1 MLAGETMTHAFDP
14 TGPDGRPRI
23 VADLLRP
30 DAYDPPADD
39 VRLHETH
46 SSWVLLA
53 GPYAYKLKKP
63 VNLGFLDFTS
73 IERRRADCDEELRLN
88 RRFSPQMY
96 LGVVEV
102 TEQDGHYRIG
112 GESGSGEPAVWMRR
126 LPEEGMLPAM
136 LARGEVDLRLAR
148 RIGRAL
154 ARLHG
159 RAETGP
165 DIEAYGSPASVIAN
179 WRENFDQM
187 LPFVG
192 RTIASDIND
201 DIRSYVDEFVRT
213 QAPLLERRVSD
224 GHVRD
229 GHGDLH
235 AASICIDDG
244 QILLF
249 DSLQFA
255 PRYRCADLASE
266 VAFLAMDLEYH
277 GRADLAW
284 GFVDSYVRASGDDGL
299 LRLLD
304 FYTCYR
310 AYVRGKVRSLRLA
323 QTEQA
328 SGDEGR
334 QLITESRAYFDLA
347 WAHAGGLPRPPMVIT
362 MGLPASGK
370 TTLARALAGR
380 LGLVHLSSDV
390 ARKRMAGIEPTQRGG
405 DEFGSGLYDPAMT
418 RSTYAAL
425 RRDAARWLRRG
436 RGVVVD
442 ATFGDPGERAHLQ
455 RLAHRLGAD
464 LRVVLCDADDTT
476 LIARLERRATERG
489 VVSDARIELWPE
501 LRAAFTPPDELPSV
515 LRVDATRRMEETVE
529 QALALLRASY
539 R

>member
-1 MLAGETMTHAFDP
+1 MTHAFDP
-14 TGPDGRPRI
+14 IGPDGRPRI

-30 DAYDPPADD
+30 DAYAPPAHD

-63 VNLGFLDFTS
+63 VDLGFLDFTS
-73 IERRRADCDEELRLN
+73 IEQRRADCDEELRLN

-102 TEQDGHYRIG
+102 TERDGHYRIG
-112 GESGSGEPAVWMRR
+112 GAPGAGEPAVWMRR
-126 LPEEGMLPAM
+126 LPEDGMLPAK

-148 RIGRAL
+148 RIGRTL
-154 ARLHG
+154 AKLHG
-159 RAETGP
+159 SAETGP
-165 DIEAYGSPASVIAN
+165 DIDAYGGPSSVIAN

-187 LPFVG
+187 RPFVG
-192 RTIASDIND
+192 RTIASDVNNE
-201 DIRSYVDEFVRT
+201 IRSYVDEFART
-213 QAPLLERRVSD
+213 QAPLLERRVAD

-235 AASICIDDG
+235 AASICIEDG

-284 GFVDSYVRASGDDGL
+284 RFVDSYVRASGDDGL
-299 LRLLD
+299 PELLD
-304 FYTCYR
+304 FYICYR
-310 AYVRGKVRSLRLA
+310 AYVRGKVRSLRLE
-323 QTEQA
+323 QTGQS
-328 SGDEGR
+328 SGEEWR
-334 QLITESRAYFDLA
+334 QLIAESRAYFDLA
-347 WAHAGGLPRPPMVIT
+347 WAHAGGLPRPPMVVT

-380 LGLVHLSSDV
+380 LGLVHLSSDL

-436 RGVVVD
+436 RGVAVD
-442 ATFGDPGERAHLQ
+442 ATFGNPRERAQ
-455 RLAHRLGAD
+455 MRQLAHRLGTD
-464 LRVVLCDADDTT
+464 LRVVLCDADDAT
-476 LIARLERRATERG
+476 LIARLERRATEKG

-501 LRAAFTPPDELPSV
+501 LRAAFTPPDEQPSV
-515 LRVDATRRMEETVE
+515 LRVDATRTSEETVE
-529 QALALLRASY
+529 QALSLLRASY

>member
-1 MLAGETMTHAFDP
+1 MTHAFDP
-14 TGPDGRPRI
+14 TGPDGHPRI

-53 GPYAYKLKKP
+53 GPFAYKLKKP
-63 VNLGFLDFTS
+63 VNLGFLDFTT
-73 IERRRADCDEELRLN
+73 IERRRADCEEELRLN
-88 RRFSPQMY
+88 RRFSPEMY

-102 TEQDGHYRIG
+102 TERDGHYRIG
-112 GESGSGEPAVWMRR
+112 GEAGSGEPAVWMRR
-126 LPEEGMLPAM
+126 LPEEGMLPAK
-136 LARGEVDLRLAR
+136 LARGDVDMRLAR
-148 RIGRAL
+148 RIGRTL
-154 ARLHG
+154 AKLHG
-159 RAETGP
+159 RSQTGP
-165 DIEAYGSPASVIAN
+165 DIDSYGSPASVVAN

-187 LPFVG
+187 GPFVG
-192 RTIASDIND
+192 RTISSDLNE
-201 DIRSYVDEFVRT
+201 DIRTYVDRFVRQ
-213 QAPLLERRVSD
+213 QAPLLEQRVAD

-277 GRADLAW
+277 GRTDLAW
-284 GFVDSYVRASGDDGL
+284 GFVDSYVRASRDDGL

-304 FYTCYR
+304 FYICYR

-328 SGDEGR
+328 SGGETR
-334 QLITESRAYFDLA
+334 QLIAESRAYFDLA
-347 WAHAGGLPRPPMVIT
+347 WAHAGGLPRPPMVVT

-390 ARKRMAGIEPTQRGG
+390 ARKRIAGIEPTQRGNDG
-405 DEFGSGLYDPAMT
+405 FGSGLYAPAMT
-418 RSTYAAL
+418 RNTYAAL

-436 RGVVVD
+436 RGVVID
-442 ATFGDPGERAHLQ
+442 ATFGNPDERAHMQ
-455 RLAHRLGAD
+455 QLAHRLGAD
-464 LRVVLCDADDTT
+464 LRVVLCDADDAT

-515 LRVDATRRMEETVE
+515 LPVDATRNTEETVE
-529 QALALLRASY
+529 QALELLRAFY
-539 R
+539 H

>member
-1 MLAGETMTHAFDP
+1 MTHAFDP

-23 VADLLRP
+23 VDDLLRP
-30 DAYDPPADD
+30 DAYDPPTEDL
-39 VRLHETH
+39 RLHETH
-46 SSWVLLA
+46 SSWVVLA
-53 GPYAYKLKKP
+53 GPYGYKLKRP

-73 IERRRADCDEELRLN
+73 IEQRRADCEEELRLN

-102 TEQDGHYRIG
+102 TERDGHYRIG
-112 GESGSGEPAVWMRR
+112 GEVGAGEPAVWMRR
-126 LPEEGMLPAM
+126 LPEEGMLPAK

-148 RIGRAL
+148 RIGRTL
-154 ARLHG
+154 AKLHA

-165 DIEAYGSPASVIAN
+165 DIDAYGGPSSVIAN
-179 WRENFDQM
+179 WQENFDQM
-187 LPFVG
+187 GPFVG
-192 RTIASDIND
+192 RSISSDVNE
-201 DIRSYVDEFVRT
+201 DIRSYVDQFLRT
-213 QAPLLERRVSD
+213 QTPLLERRVAD

-266 VAFLAMDLEYH
+266 VAFLAMDFEYH
-277 GRADLAW
+277 GRSDLAW
-284 GFVDSYVRASGDDGL
+284 AFVDSYVRASGDDGL
-299 LRLLD
+299 LSLLD

-323 QTEQA
+323 QTEQN
-328 SGDEGR
+328 SGGEGR
-334 QLITESRAYFDLA
+334 QLIAESRAYFDLA
-347 WAHAGGLPRPPMVIT
+347 WAHAGGLPRPPMVVT

-370 TTLARALAGR
+370 TTLARSLAGR

-390 ARKRMAGIEPTQRGG
+390 ARKRMAGIEPTQRGN
-405 DEFGSGLYDPAMT
+405 DAFGSGLYDRAMT

-442 ATFGDPGERAHLQ
+442 ATFGNPDERAQMQ
-455 RLAHRLGAD
+455 RLAHRLGTD
-464 LRVVLCDADDTT
+464 LHVVLCDADDAT
-476 LIARLERRATERG
+476 LIARLERRATEAG

-501 LRAAFTPPDELPSV
+501 LRAAFTPPDEQPSL
-515 LRVDATRRMEETVE
+515 LRVDATRDTEGTVE
-529 QALALLRASY
+529 QALKLLRAAL

>member
-1 MLAGETMTHAFDP
+1 MTHAFDP
-14 TGPDGRPRI
+14 TGPDGHPRI

-46 SSWVLLA
+46 SSWVVLA
-53 GPYAYKLKKP
+53 GPSAYKLKKP

-73 IERRRADCDEELRLN
+73 IERRRADCEEELRLN

-102 TEQDGHYRIG
+102 TERDGRYRIG
-112 GESGSGEPAVWMRR
+112 GEPGSGEPAVWMRR
-126 LPEEGMLPAM
+126 LPEEGMLPAK
-136 LARGEVDLRLAR
+136 LARGDVDMRLAR
-148 RIGRAL
+148 RIGRTL
-154 ARLHG
+154 AQLHG
-159 RAETGP
+159 GAETGP
-165 DIEAYGSPASVIAN
+165 EIDSYGSPFSVVAN

-187 LPFVG
+187 GPFVG
-192 RTIASDIND
+192 RTISSDINE
-201 DIRSYVDEFVRT
+201 DIRTYVDEFVRR
-213 QAPLLERRVSD
+213 QAPLLEQRVAD

-266 VAFLAMDLEYH
+266 VAFLAMDLDYH

-284 GFVDSYVRASGDDGL
+284 GFVDSYVRASRDDGL

-304 FYTCYR
+304 FYICYR

-328 SGDEGR
+328 SGGEGR
-334 QLITESRAYFDLA
+334 QLIAESRAYFDLA
-347 WAHAGGLPRPPMVIT
+347 WAHAGGLPRPPMVVI

-380 LGLVHLSSDV
+380 WGLVHLSSDV
-390 ARKRMAGIEPTQRGG
+390 ARKRMAGIEPTQHGG
-405 DEFGSGLYDPAMT
+405 DGFGSGLYDPAMT
-418 RSTYAAL
+418 GSTYAAL

-436 RGVVVD
+436 RGVVID
-442 ATFGDPGERAHLQ
+442 ATFGNPGERAHMRQLAR
-455 RLAHRLGAD
+455 RLEAD
-464 LRVVLCDADDTT
+464 LRVVLCDADDAT

-515 LRVDATRRMEETVE
+515 LRVDATRNTEETVE

>member
-1 MLAGETMTHAFDP
+1 MTHAFDP
-14 TGPDGRPRI
+14 VGPDGHPRI

-30 DAYDPPADD
+30 DAYEPPADD
-39 VRLHETH
+39 LCLYETH
-46 SSWVLLA
+46 SSWVVLA

-63 VNLGFLDFTS
+63 VDLGFLDFTT

-88 RRFSPQMY
+88 RRFSPEMY

-112 GESGSGEPAVWMRR
+112 GESGLGEPAVWMRR
-126 LPEEGMLPAM
+126 LPEEGMLPAK
-136 LARGEVDLRLAR
+136 LARGDVDMRLAR
-148 RIGRAL
+148 RIGRTL
-154 ARLHG
+154 AKLHG

-165 DIEAYGSPASVIAN
+165 DIDAYGGPSSVIAN
-179 WRENFDQM
+179 WQENFDQM
-187 LPFVG
+187 GPFVG
-192 RTIASDIND
+192 RTMSSDVNE
-201 DIRSYVDEFVRT
+201 DIRTYVDQFVRK
-213 QAPLLERRVSD
+213 QAPLLERRVAD

-244 QILLF
+244 QIVLF

-277 GRADLAW
+277 GRTDLAW
-284 GFVDSYVRASGDDGL
+284 AFVDSYVRASGDDEL
-299 LRLLD
+299 LSLLD
-304 FYTCYR
+304 FYICYR

-328 SGDEGR
+328 SGDEGGP
-334 QLITESRAYFDLA
+334 LIAESRAYFDLA
-347 WAHAGGLPRPPMVIT
+347 WAHAGGLPRPPMVVT

-380 LGLVHLSSDV
+380 LGLVHLSSDM
-390 ARKRMAGIEPTQRGG
+390 ARKTMAGIEPTQRGG
-405 DEFGSGLYDPAMT
+405 DAFGSGLYEPAMT
-418 RSTYAAL
+418 RRTYAAL

-442 ATFGDPGERAHLQ
+442 ATFGNPGERTQ
-455 RLAHRLGAD
+455 MQQLAHRLGTD
-464 LRVVLCDADDTT
+464 LYVVLCNADDAT
-476 LIARLERRATERG
+476 LIARLERRATEQG

-501 LRAAFTPPDELPSV
+501 LRAAFTPPDEQPSV
-515 LRVDATRRMEETVE
+515 LRVDATRNIEETTE
-529 QALALLRASY
+529 QALSLLRAAT

>member
-1 MLAGETMTHAFDP
+1 MTHAFDP
-14 TGPDGRPRI
+14 TGPDGHPRI

-30 DAYDPPADD
+30 DAYDPPAGD

-53 GPYAYKLKKP
+53 GSYAYKLKKP

-73 IERRRADCDEELRLN
+73 IERRRADCEEELRLN
-88 RRFSPQMY
+88 RRFSPQIY

-102 TEQDGHYRIG
+102 TELDGRYRIG
-112 GESGSGEPAVWMRR
+112 GEPGSGEPAVWMRR
-126 LPEEGMLPAM
+126 LPEEGMLAAK
-136 LARGEVDLRLAR
+136 LARGDVDMRLAR
-148 RIGRAL
+148 RIGRTL
-154 ARLHG
+154 AKLHE
-159 RAETGP
+159 RAETGA
-165 DIEAYGSPASVIAN
+165 DIDAYGRPSSVIAN
-179 WRENFDQM
+179 WRENFDQVG
-187 LPFVG
+187 PFVG
-192 RTIASDIND
+192 QTISGHVNE
-201 DIRSYVDEFVRT
+201 DIRRYVDQFVREH
-213 QAPLLERRVSD
+213 ASLLERRVAD

-235 AASICIDDG
+235 ADSICVDDG

-255 PRYRCADLASE
+255 PRYRCADVASE
-266 VAFLAMDLEYH
+266 VAFPAMDFEHH

-299 LRLLD
+299 VSLLD

-328 SGDEGR
+328 SAAQAR
-334 QLITESRAYFDLA
+334 QLVAESRGYFDLA
-347 WAHAGGLPRPPMVIT
+347 WAHAGDLPRPAMVVT

-370 TTLARALAGR
+370 TTLARGLAGR

-390 ARKRMAGIEPTQRGG
+390 ARKRMAGIEPTQRGNDG
-405 DEFGSGLYDPAMT
+405 FSSGLYDPAMT
-418 RSTYAAL
+418 RRTYAAL
-425 RRDAARWLRRG
+425 RRDAARWMRRG
-436 RGVVVD
+436 RGVIVD
-442 ATFGDPGERAHLQ
+442 ATFGNPREREQMHQ
-455 RLAHRLGAD
+455 LAHRLGAN
-464 LRVVLCDADDTT
+464 LHVVLCEADDAT
-476 LIARLERRATERG
+476 LMARLERRATEQG

-501 LRAAFTPPDELPSV
+501 LRAAFTPPDEHAAL
-515 LRVDATRRMEETVE
+515 LRVDATRDTEETVE
-529 QALALLRASY
+529 QALTLLRAAY

>member
-1 MLAGETMTHAFDP
+1 MTAFDP
-14 TGPDGRPRI
+14 TGPDGHPRI

-30 DAYDPPADD
+30 DAYDPPVHD

-53 GPYAYKLKKP
+53 GPYAYKLKKS

-102 TEQDGHYRIG
+102 TDQDGHYRIG
-112 GESGSGEPAVWMRR
+112 GKSGSGEPAVWMRR

-136 LARGEVDLRLAR
+136 LARGDVDTRLAR
-148 RIGRAL
+148 RIGRTL
-154 ARLHG
+154 AKVHG

-165 DIEAYGSPASVIAN
+165 DIDAYGTPSSVIAN

-187 LPFVG
+187 ASFIG
-192 RTIASDIND
+192 RTIASDVND
-201 DIRSYVDEFVRT
+201 DIRSYVDQFV
-213 QAPLLERRVSD
+213 QNHAALLERRVAD

-235 AASICIDDG
+235 AASICIDEG

-266 VAFLAMDLEYH
+266 VAFLAMDFEYH

-284 GFVDSYVRASGDDGL
+284 AFVDSYVRASGDDGL
-299 LRLLD
+299 LDLLD
-304 FYTCYR
+304 FYICYR

-323 QTEQA
+323 QAEQV
-328 SGDEGR
+328 SGGEAH
-334 QLITESRAYFDLA
+334 QLVAESRAYFDLA
-347 WAHAGGLPRPPMVIT
+347 WAHAGGLPRAPIVVT

-418 RSTYAAL
+418 RNTYAAL

-436 RGVVVD
+436 RGVAVD
-442 ATFGDPGERAHLQ
+442 ATFGNPRERAQML

-464 LRVVLCDADDTT
+464 PRVVVCDADDAT
-476 LIARLERRATERG
+476 LIARLERRATQKG

-515 LRVDATRRMEETVE
+515 LRVDATRDSEETVE
-529 QALALLRASY
+529 QALSLLRASY

>member
-1 MLAGETMTHAFDP
+1 MTHAFDP
-14 TGPDGRPRI
+14 SGPDGHPRI

-30 DAYDPPADD
+30 DAYDPPAHD

-63 VNLGFLDFTS
+63 VDLGFLDFTS

-102 TEQDGHYRIG
+102 TEQDGRYRIG
-112 GESGSGEPAVWMRR
+112 GKSGSGEPAVWMRR
-126 LPEEGMLPAM
+126 LPEEGMLPAK

-148 RIGRAL
+148 RIGRTL
-154 ARLHG
+154 AKLHG
-159 RAETGP
+159 RTETGP
-165 DIEAYGSPASVIAN
+165 DIDAYGSPSSVAAN
-179 WRENFDQM
+179 WQENFDQIS
-187 LPFVG
+187 PFVG
-192 RTIASDIND
+192 RTISSDVND
-201 DIRSYVDEFVRT
+201 HIRRYVDEFLRT
-213 QAPLLERRVSD
+213 RAPVLERRVAD

-299 LRLLD
+299 LDLLD
-304 FYTCYR
+304 FYACYR

-328 SGDEGR
+328 SGGDNRE
-334 QLITESRAYFDLA
+334 LIAESRAYFDLA
-347 WAHAGGLPRPPMVIT
+347 WAHAGGLPRPPMVVT

-380 LGLVHLSSDV
+380 LGLVHLSSDM
-390 ARKRMAGIEPTQRGG
+390 ARKRMAGIEPTQRGS

-436 RGVVVD
+436 RGVAVD
-442 ATFGDPGERAHLQ
+442 ATFGNPRERAQ
-455 RLAHRLGAD
+455 MRQLAHRLGAD
-464 LRVVLCDADDTT
+464 LRVVLCDADDAT
-476 LIARLERRATERG
+476 LIARLERRATEKG

-501 LRAAFTPPDELPSV
+501 LRAAFTPPDEQPSV
-515 LRVDATRRMEETVE
+515 LRVDATRDSEETVE

-539 R
+539 C